1 MITVEEGSL
10 AQKTYTGY
18 KYESMDPVT
27 TEGSEVASGTVITLT
42 YVKDDSQ
49 TQQTK
54 YTVQH
59 KVEGEIRDSQEYTST
74 AWVND
79 EDPMITIQE
88 GTVDSNVYPGYK
100 YVSMTPE
107 VSEGESVESGTVIT
121 LTYEPRTDL
130 SYTVRYL
137 EKGTNREL
145 ADSKVVN
152 GQTFGETVTENAIT
166 IEGYSPV
173 GETTKSI
180 TIAAEGNEITFYY
193 EAIDVTL
200 TKTAVDRWGRE
211 VEPLY
216 QYSEEETVYFKL
228 TVTNN
233 CSAATVEEYTV
244 TDTLTPE
251 LSFKGQQPYGT
262 SVSGNTL
269 TWTIND
275 LAAGESESITITT
288 KVNTDAWQGESN
300 LHEIQTPPKTPSGKG
315 ELMTKNEY
323 DNGTTNWW
331 GGIETTAREN
341 QYAYENTDQYCNA
354 SFHLYKSSNGEIPH
368 EDGDTTKY
376 PNSNYTNVGFGRIE
390 SISYDTTLSSVENLN
405 VVIDQHNRVVDIIKY
420 APTYDDLE
428 DGQVIL
434 WYVAKNEAG
443 DFTIDG
449 ETGYVKYHVDGIVV
463 DLTNIYTIR
472 NTATGSDGESASDEI
487 LAKDNSVNAFTT
499 AKIRVLTYNG
509 MAESDI
515 DALAEEM
522 KAQEAETEAVEDAT
536 NTSEQ
541 ESNST
546 ENTTT
551 VEETKPE
558 EQPSEDENNEENSS
572 KEEPV
577 EEPIEEPSQ
586 GEPSGEESTTE
597 NSSSGET
604 PKEDETAINS
614 KATEQEKPVVVNNVE
629 TSN

>member
-1 MITVEEGSL
+1 M
-10 AQKTYTGY
+10 
-18 KYESMDPVT
+18 
-27 TEGSEVASGTVITLT
+27 TE
-42 YVKDDSQ
+42 
-49 TQQTK
+49 
-54 YTVQH
+54 
-59 KVEGEIRDSQEYTST
+59 REYRWNQNLYNRS
-74 AWVND
+74 D
-79 EDPMITIQE
+79 E
-88 GTVDSNVYPGYK
+88 
-100 YVSMTPE
+100 
-107 VSEGESVESGTVIT
+107 
-121 LTYEPRTDL
+121 
-130 SYTVRYL
+130 
-137 EKGTNREL
+137 
-145 ADSKVVN
+145 
-152 GQTFGETVTENAIT
+152 
-166 IEGYSPV
+166 
-173 GETTKSI
+173 
-180 TIAAEGNEITFYY
+180 
-193 EAIDVTL
+193 
-200 TKTAVDRWGRE
+200 
-211 VEPLY
+211 
-216 QYSEEETVYFKL
+216 
-228 TVTNN
+228 
-233 CSAATVEEYTV
+233 
-244 TDTLTPE
+244 
-251 LSFKGQQPYGT
+251 
-262 SVSGNTL
+262 
-269 TWTIND
+269 
-275 LAAGESESITITT
+275 
-288 KVNTDAWQGESN
+288 
-300 LHEIQTPPKTPSGKG
+300 
-315 ELMTKNEY
+315 
-323 DNGTTNWW
+323 
-331 GGIETTAREN
+331 
-341 QYAYENTDQYCNA
+341 YCNA

-390 SISYDTTLSSVENLN
+390 SISYDETLSSVENLN

-420 APTYDDLE
+420 APTYDDLK

-443 DFTIDG
+443 DFTING

-463 DLTNIYTIR
+463 DLTSIYTIR

-522 KAQEAETEAVEDAT
+522 KAQEAETEAVEDAI

-572 KEEPV
+572 KEEPI

-597 NSSSGET
+597 NSSSEET

>member
-1 MITVEEGSL
+1 MQAGTL
-10 AQKTYTGY
+10 TKTEYTGY
-18 KYESMDPVT
+18 SYISMDPET
-27 TEGSEVASGTVITLT
+27 IEGSEVASGTVITL
-42 YVKDDSQ
+42 K
-49 TQQTK
+49 
-54 YTVQH
+54 
-59 KVEGEIRDSQEYTST
+59 
-74 AWVND
+74 
-79 EDPMITIQE
+79 
-88 GTVDSNVYPGYK
+88 
-100 YVSMTPE
+100 
-107 VSEGESVESGTVIT
+107 
-121 LTYEPRTDL
+121 
-130 SYTVRYL
+130 
-137 EKGTNREL
+137 
-145 ADSKVVN
+145 
-152 GQTFGETVTENAIT
+152 
-166 IEGYSPV
+166 
-173 GETTKSI
+173 
-180 TIAAEGNEITFYY
+180 Y

-200 TKTAVDRWGRE
+200 TKTAVDRLGRE

-233 CSAATVEEYTV
+233 CSAATVEKYTV

-275 LAAGESESITITT
+275 LPAGESESITITT

-300 LHEIQTPPKTPSGKG
+300 LHEIQPPPKTPPGQGK
-315 ELMTKNEY
+315 LMTKNEY

-405 VVIDQHNRVVDIIKY
+405 VVIDQHNRVVDIINY

-443 DFTIDG
+443 DFTING

-509 MAESDI
+509 MAEPDI

-522 KAQEAETEAVEDAT
+522 KAQEAETEAVEDAI

-572 KEEPV
+572 KEEP
-577 EEPIEEPSQ
+577 IEEPSQ

-597 NSSSGET
+597 NSSSEET
-604 PKEDETAINS
+604 PKEDDTAINS
-614 KATEQEKPVVVNNVE
+614 KATEQEKTVVVNNAE

>member
-1 MITVEEGSL
+1 M
-10 AQKTYTGY
+10 
-18 KYESMDPVT
+18 
-27 TEGSEVASGTVITLT
+27 
-42 YVKDDSQ
+42 
-49 TQQTK
+49 
-54 YTVQH
+54 
-59 KVEGEIRDSQEYTST
+59 
-74 AWVND
+74 
-79 EDPMITIQE
+79 
-88 GTVDSNVYPGYK
+88 
-100 YVSMTPE
+100 
-107 VSEGESVESGTVIT
+107 
-121 LTYEPRTDL
+121 
-130 SYTVRYL
+130 
-137 EKGTNREL
+137 
-145 ADSKVVN
+145 
-152 GQTFGETVTENAIT
+152 
-166 IEGYSPV
+166 
-173 GETTKSI
+173 
-180 TIAAEGNEITFYY
+180 
-193 EAIDVTL
+193 
-200 TKTAVDRWGRE
+200 GRE

-216 QYSEEETVYFKL
+216 QYSEGETVYFKL

-251 LSFKGQQPYGT
+251 LSFKGQQPDGT
-262 SVSGNTL
+262 SVNGNTL
-269 TWTIND
+269 TWTINN
-275 LAAGESESITITT
+275 LAAGKSESITITT
-288 KVNTDAWQGESN
+288 TVNTDAWQGESN
-300 LHEIQTPPKTPSGKG
+300 LHEIQPTQKTPSGKG
-315 ELMTKNEY
+315 KLMTEREY
-323 DNGTTNWW
+323 RW
-331 GGIETTAREN
+331 N
-341 QYAYENTDQYCNA
+341 QNLYNRSDEYCNA

-405 VVIDQHNRVVDIIKY
+405 VVIDQHNRVVDIINY

-443 DFTIDG
+443 DFTING

-509 MAESDI
+509 MAEPDI

-522 KAQEAETEAVEDAT
+522 KAQEAETEAVEDAI

-572 KEEPV
+572 KEEP
-577 EEPIEEPSQ
+577 IEEPSQ

-597 NSSSGET
+597 NSSSEET